1 MFSSVLPPECLA
13 ARVRF
18 VKNFLIRENGYGMLL
33 RMDKE
38 AVKAKLLEYEPELKA
53 AGIVHLH
60 LHGSVVR
67 GEAGPDSDV
76 DLAAVFDRAKVRGI
90 LAEIGLKHRLSEIL
104 GADADLCNAERLK
117 ELVQGNFDREA
128 ELVF

>member
-1 MFSSVLPPECLA
+1 MDRDQVIET
-13 ARVRF
+13 
-18 VKNFLIRENGYGMLL
+18 L
-33 RMDKE
+33 RAHE
-38 AVKAKLLEYEPELKA
+38 AELKA

-67 GEAGPDSDV
+67 GEGRPDSDV

-90 LAEIGLKHRLSEIL
+90 LAEIDLKNRLSAIL
-104 GADADLCNAERLK
+104 GAEADLSNAERLK
-117 ELVQGNFDREA
+117 TLIQKNFEREA

>member
-1 MFSSVLPPECLA
+1 
-13 ARVRF
+13 
-18 VKNFLIRENGYGMLL
+18 
-33 RMDKE
+33 MDKE
-38 AVKAKLLEYEPELKA
+38 ALKAKLLAHELELKA

-76 DLAAVFDRAKVRGI
+76 DLAAVFDRAKVRS
-90 LAEIGLKHRLSEIL
+90 ALSEISL
-104 GADADLCNAERLK
+104 RNRFADLLGVDVDLANRERLK
-117 ELVQGNFDREA
+117 ENVRNNFEREA